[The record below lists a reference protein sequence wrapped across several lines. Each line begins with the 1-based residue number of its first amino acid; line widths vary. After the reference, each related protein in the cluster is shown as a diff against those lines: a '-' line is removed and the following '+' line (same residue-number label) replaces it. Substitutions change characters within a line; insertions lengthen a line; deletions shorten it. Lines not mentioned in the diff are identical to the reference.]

1 MAGNKS
7 TTPPPTAQR
16 QQNTELITRFFA
28 YMRAER
34 GCAESTTESYGLD
47 LYRLA
52 KWFNKPIT
60 TIQRQDL
67 SAYAVERLQS
77 GIGPRSVTRSIK
89 AFRSFFRFLID
100 DEEMSH
106 DPTIGVPLPKY
117 GKPMPHIARQVDV
130 DKMVAALGESPLES
144 RDKAMLL
151 VFFGSGLRESELANL
166 KVQDID
172 LRTGIVKIWAGKGGK
187 DAVLPLSDSAIE
199 ALKRYLQDARP
210 KLAEYGF
217 GAKLVLN
224 PSRHAL
230 WQRAKYA
237 EKRAKHP
244 IQPSPYLFIGKRTAQ
259 KLTRMQVYNRVRAA
273 GVTLGREISPHQLRH
288 GFATVLVENGADI
301 GDVQALM
308 RHARVSTTQIY
319 LHLDLKYLKEKYNA
333 SHPRARI
340 ANQDPGLFD
349 ALPGAQPESTFR
361 KRLPS
366 RPPRLC
372 ELYRAGHIADQ
383 PEENPQLSADAVR
396 DRLTA

>member
-1 MAGNKS
+1 MADNKS
-7 TTPPPTAQR
+7 TTPPPTAQQ
-16 QQNTELITRFFA
+16 QQNAELITRFFA

-34 GCAESTTESYGLD
+34 GCAENTIESYGLD

-52 KWFNKPIT
+52 KWFNKPVT

-67 SAYAVERLQS
+67 SAYAVARLQS
-77 GIGPRSVTRSIK
+77 GTGPRSVTRSIK

-100 DEEMSH
+100 DEEMAH
-106 DPTIGVPLPKY
+106 DPTIGVPLPQY
-117 GKPMPHIARQVDV
+117 SKPMPHIARQVDV
-130 DKMVAALGESPLES
+130 EKMVASLGDSPLEV
-144 RDKAMLL
+144 RDRALLL
-151 VFFGSGLRESELANL
+151 VLFGSGLRESELANL
-166 KVQDID
+166 KLQDID
-172 LRTGIVKIWAGKGGK
+172 LQSGVVKIWGGKGGK
-187 DAVLPLSDSAIE
+187 DAVLPLSDSAID
-199 ALKRYLQDARP
+199 ALKRYLGDVRP
-210 KLAEYGF
+210 KLAEF
-217 GAKLVLN
+217 GVR
-224 PSRHAL
+224 SRGYVA
-230 WQRAKYA
+230 
-237 EKRAKHP
+237 
-244 IQPSPYLFIGKRTAQ
+244 SPYLFLGRRCGDRM
-259 KLTRMQVYNRVRAA
+259 TRQNLFYRVRDIAKAA
-273 GVTLGREISPHQLRH
+273 LGRSVSPHQLRH

-340 ANQDPGLFD
+340 ANQNPGLFD

-383 PEENPQLSADAVR
+383 PKENPQLSADAVR